1 MLRFLTAGESH
12 GQALVVTLDGMPAGL
27 QLDIDALNEQLRRR
41 QGGYG
46 RGRRMAIE
54 RDRAEI
60 LTGVRH
66 GRTTGA
72 PIALLIRNRDWVNW
86 QQTMHVESEMPED
99 ASGAKRPEVTRP
111 RPGHADLAG
120 AIKYGHEDIRDVLER
135 ASARETAARVAAG
148 SLARQLLARFGVR
161 IASHVSIVGDAMLP
175 ENRTVSFAEA
185 QAIPEDAPLRCA
197 DPDVQQRM
205 IAAIDRARDAGDTL
219 GGAFEVIATGVPPGL
234 GSYVQ
239 WDRKLDGR
247 LGQAVMSIHAIKA
260 VGVGI
265 GPEAAVRPGSR
276 VHDEIRSAPDA
287 GVPLRPT
294 NNAGGLEG
302 GVTNGEDVRVA
313 GFMKPISTLMKPLG
327 SVDLTT
333 MNEELATIE
342 RSDVC
347 AVPAA
352 AVVGE
357 AMVAFVL
364 ADAFLEKFGGDSI
377 GEIERHFEATAEQV
391 RSRFAPRGTSP
402 SERADPRAPSRTPA
416 RSGRGVSSGDPGSE

>member
-12 GQALVVTLDGMPAGL
+12 GQALVVTVDGMPAGL
-27 QLDIDALNEQLRRR
+27 QLDIPSLDDQLRRR

-54 RDRAEI
+54 SDRVEI
-60 LTGVRH
+60 LAGVRH

-86 QQTMHVESEMPED
+86 QQTMYVEPDMPD
-99 ASGAKRPEVTRP
+99 GASGVRRAEVTRP

-120 AIKYGHEDIRDVLER
+120 AVKYGHDDIRDILER

-148 SLARQLLARFGVR
+148 SLARQVLGHFGVR
-161 IASHVSIVGDAMLP
+161 VASHVSVIGDVMLG
-175 ENRTVSFAEA
+175 EGRTVTFAEA
-185 QAIPEDAPLRCA
+185 AAIPEDSPLRCV
-197 DPDVQQRM
+197 DLDVQQRM
-205 IAAIDRARDAGDTL
+205 IAAIDTARDAGDTL
-219 GGAFEVIATGVPPGL
+219 GGAFEVIATGVPVGL

-247 LGQAVMSIHAIKA
+247 LGQALMCIHAIKA
-260 VGVGI
+260 VGIGI
-265 GPEAAVRPGSR
+265 GPEVAVRPGSR
-276 VHDEIRSAPDA
+276 VHDEILPAPDA
-287 GVPLRPT
+287 GIPVRPT

-302 GVTNGEDVRVA
+302 GVTNGEDVRVM
-313 GFMKPISTLMKPLG
+313 GFMKPISTLMKPLR

-333 MNEELATIE
+333 MSEAPAAIE

-347 AVPAA
+347 AVSAA

-357 AMVAFVL
+357 AMVSFVL
-364 ADAFLEKFGGDSI
+364 AGAFLEKFGGDSI
-377 GEIERHFEATAEQV
+377 EEIGRHYDATAEQV
-391 RSRFAPRGTSP
+391 RRRFAARP
-402 SERADPRAPSRTPA
+402 TPA
-416 RSGRGVSSGDPGSE
+416 

>member
-12 GQALVVTLDGMPAGL
+12 GQALVVTVDGMPAGL
-27 QLDIDALNEQLRRR
+27 ELDIDALNEQLRRR

-54 RDRAEI
+54 SDRAEI
-60 LTGVRH
+60 LAGVRH
-66 GRTTGA
+66 GSTTGA

-86 QQTMHVESEMPED
+86 QQTMYVEREMPEG
-99 ASGAKRPEVTRP
+99 ASGALRAEVTRP

-120 AIKYGHEDIRDVLER
+120 AIKYGHDDIRDVLER

-148 SLARQLLARFGVR
+148 SLARQLLARFGIR
-161 IASHVSIVGDAMLP
+161 IASHVSMIGDEALT
-175 ENRTVSFAEA
+175 EGRTVSFAEA
-185 QAIPEDAPLRCA
+185 AAISGDAPLRCA
-197 DPDVQQRM
+197 DPEIQQRM
-205 IAAIDRARDAGDTL
+205 IAVIDRARDAGDTA
-219 GGAFEVIATGVPPGL
+219 GGAFEIIATGVPPGL

-247 LGQAVMSIHAIKA
+247 LGQALMCIHAIKA
-260 VGVGI
+260 AGIGI
-265 GPEAAVRPGSR
+265 GPEAAMRPGSR
-276 VHDEIRSAPDA
+276 VHDEILPPAAEA
-287 GVPLRPT
+287 GLPVRPT

-302 GVTNGEDVRVA
+302 GVTNGEDIRVSA
-313 GFMKPISTLMKPLG
+313 FMKPISTLMKPLR
-327 SVDLTT
+327 SVDLAT
-333 MNEELATIE
+333 MTPQPAAIE

-377 GEIERHFEATAEQV
+377 DEIERHCAATAEQV
-391 RSRFAPRGTSP
+391 RRRFAAS
-402 SERADPRAPSRTPA
+402 RAPA
-416 RSGRGVSSGDPGSE
+416 

>member
-12 GQALVVTLDGMPAGL
+12 GQALVMTLDGMPAGL
-27 QLDIDALNEQLRRR
+27 QLDIDALNAQLRRR

-54 RDRAEI
+54 SDRAEI
-60 LTGVRH
+60 LAGVRH

-86 QQTMHVESEMPED
+86 QQTMYVEAEMPEG
-99 ASGAKRPEVTRP
+99 ASGTKRGDVTRP

-120 AIKYGHEDIRDVLER
+120 AIKYGHDDIRDVLER

-148 SLARQLLARFGVR
+148 SLARQLLGQFGIR
-161 IASHVSIVGDAMLP
+161 IASHVSAIGSVTIP
-175 ENRTVSFAEA
+175 EDRVVSFEEAEA
-185 QAIPEDAPLRCA
+185 QPDDDPLRCVDA
-197 DPDVQQRM
+197 TLQQTM
-205 IAAIDRARDAGDTL
+205 IAAIDAAKAAGDTI
-219 GGAFEVIATGVPPGL
+219 GGAFEVIATGVPAGL

-247 LGQAVMSIHAIKA
+247 LGQALLCIHAIKA

-265 GPEAAVRPGSR
+265 GPEVAVRPGSR
-276 VHDEIRSAPDA
+276 VHDEILPPGGGTAP
-287 GVPLRPT
+287 VRPT

-302 GVTNGEDVRVA
+302 GVTNGQDIRVS
-313 GFMKPISTLMKPLG
+313 GFMKPIATLMKPLR
-327 SVDLTT
+327 SVDINT
-333 MNEELATIE
+333 LADAPAAIE

-377 GEIERHFEATAEQV
+377 DEIRAHYDATVEQL
-391 RSRFAPRGTSP
+391 RRRFA
-402 SERADPRAPSRTPA
+402 ARTPA
-416 RSGRGVSSGDPGSE
+416 